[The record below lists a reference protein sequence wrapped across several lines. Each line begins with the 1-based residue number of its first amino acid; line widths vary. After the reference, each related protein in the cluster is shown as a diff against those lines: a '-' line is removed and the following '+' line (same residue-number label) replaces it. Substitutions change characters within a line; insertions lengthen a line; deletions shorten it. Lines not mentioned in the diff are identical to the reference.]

1 MSLRENIPACP
12 PPPGPTAAAGAW
24 RASCSPSTSP
34 SASPLLPFHLFPDL
48 SLLSS
53 RSRSCLHSLL
63 LFSSLFHSSGSHPQS
78 ASRHVSDPAAPRL
91 FIFVSFFN
99 QHFSH
104 STVFNLLFSFQN
116 VNKIFLF
123 ILDTADMQT
132 ERGTSC
138 SQQQCGRPPTDAH
151 SPPIIPSTPCNDTIP
166 CLFTKLHFLSST
178 CYMNVVAL
186 FEMFDQN

>member
-1 MSLRENIPACP
+1 MESILFSLYLPLCL
-12 PPPGPTAAAGAW
+12 PTPSVSPFSRFVSPLKLLQELFALFAAFLFTVSLE
-24 RASCSPSTSP
+24 RLPSTVSQSP
-34 SASPLLPFHLFPDL
+34 
-48 SLLSS
+48 
-53 RSRSCLHSLL
+53 CL
-63 LFSSLFHSSGSHPQS
+63 
-78 ASRHVSDPAAPRL
+78 SDPAAPRL

-138 SQQQCGRPPTDAH
+138 SQQQAGRPPTDAH

-166 CLFTKLHFLSST
+166 CLFTKLHFLSLTS
-178 CYMNVVAL
+178 YMNVVAL